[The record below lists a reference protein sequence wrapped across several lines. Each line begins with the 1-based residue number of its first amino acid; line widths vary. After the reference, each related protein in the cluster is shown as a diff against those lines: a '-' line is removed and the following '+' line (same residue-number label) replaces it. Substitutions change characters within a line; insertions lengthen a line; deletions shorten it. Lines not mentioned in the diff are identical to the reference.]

1 KEKGLQPLARI
12 VGYSVAGVDPKIMGI
27 GPAPAIRKGLE
38 KVDWSLEDA
47 DLLEI
52 NEAFAAQYLA
62 VEKELGLDREKV
74 NVNGSGVG
82 LGHPI
87 GCTGARITVS
97 LIHEL
102 KRRGLEKGI
111 ASLCVGGGIGVALFI
126 EAL

>member
-1 KEKGLQPLARI
+1 
-12 VGYSVAGVDPKIMGI
+12 M
-27 GPAPAIRKGLE
+27 
-38 KVDWSLEDA
+38 
-47 DLLEI
+47 
-52 NEAFAAQYLA
+52 
-62 VEKELGLDREKV
+62 

-87 GCTGARITVS
+87 IIQDWYYIMP
-97 LIHEL
+97 IHEL

>member
-1 KEKGLQPLARI
+1 
-12 VGYSVAGVDPKIMGI
+12 M
-27 GPAPAIRKGLE
+27 
-38 KVDWSLEDA
+38 
-47 DLLEI
+47 
-52 NEAFAAQYLA
+52 
-62 VEKELGLDREKV
+62 

>member
-1 KEKGLQPLARI
+1 MQI
-12 VGYSVAGVDPKIMGI
+12 
-27 GPAPAIRKGLE
+27 
-38 KVDWSLEDA
+38 
-47 DLLEI
+47 
-52 NEAFAAQYLA
+52 YLKLMKLSTIFSCR
-62 VEKELGLDREKV
+62 KELGLDREKV

-102 KRRGLEKGI
+102 KRRLEKGI
-111 ASLCVGGGIGVALFI
+111 ASLCVGGIGVALFI

>member
-1 KEKGLQPLARI
+1 M
-12 VGYSVAGVDPKIMGI
+12 V
-27 GPAPAIRKGLE
+27 IRRCRF
-38 KVDWSLEDA
+38 A
-47 DLLEI
+47 EI

-102 KRRGLEKGI
+102 KRRGLEK